1 MTNLLIRIRGTVG
14 LNKEV
19 KDTFNML
26 RLKRS
31 HNAAILPESPVY
43 NGMIQKVK
51 DFSIYGKISDKAL
64 EELIDKRLKM
74 KNGKPA
80 AKEIKAKAI
89 EAIKSGKL
97 LKDVKDIEPLIRLN
111 PPIHGFKGGIK
122 KTVKQGGS
130 LGKHESID
138 KIIEK
143 MM

>member
-1 MTNLLIRIRGTVG
+1 MTNLLIRIRGTIG
-14 LNKEV
+14 LRKEV

-31 HNAAILPESPVY
+31 HNAVILPENPIY

-80 AKEIKAKAI
+80 TKEAKAKAI

-97 LKDVKDIEPLIRLN
+97 LKDVKNIEPLIRLN
-111 PPIHGFKGGIK
+111 PPINGFKGGIK

-138 KIIEK
+138 KIVEK
-143 MM
+143 MI